1 MHKWLLEY
9 YGSSVFNTCTRQ
21 TLPCMSGP
29 PLEIHVD
36 ENVKLP
42 IAHKPRPVP
51 LHWEADAY
59 KGLLQDASLDVMKK
73 FHMVNLSN
81 VVLRWF

>member
-1 MHKWLLEY
+1 
-9 YGSSVFNTCTRQ
+9 
-21 TLPCMSGP
+21 MSGP

-36 ENVKLP
+36 DNVKLP

-59 KGLLQDASLDVMKK
+59 KGLLQDEGLGVIERVPYGSLLHLNSFGMKIK
-73 FHMVNLSN
+73 VECLLST
-81 VVLRWF
+81 LIIPQ